1 MPCKCSRGDR
11 VVNCTGPSFD
21 PRRLHDALTES
32 LLANGLASADPV
44 GLGLLTGPDGE
55 LLDTRGLP
63 VPGLCY
69 IGPLLRADHWE
80 MGAVPELREYARKLA
95 LHLAAPQRTS
105 A

>member
-1 MPCKCSRGDR
+1 MPCKCSRVDR

-32 LLANGLASADPV
+32 LLANGLANADPV
-44 GLGLLTGPDGE
+44 GLGLLTSPDGE

-80 MGAVPELREYARKLA
+80 TGAVPELREYARKLA
-95 LHLAAPQRTS
+95 LRLVAPPRTS